1 MGSTRINGIGSLP
14 APAGYVD
21 RRDNDLFRQ
30 ALNQARSS
38 TVALVSPNAPIW
50 RSSAPY
56 EDFSHGGYSWNNDIW
71 GGKGAG
77 PQTLSVYADN
87 QWSVWSNQPNTGG
100 IKSYPHQ
107 AFNVGKPLSSIKTLT
122 GSFNQDVPSGG
133 AWDTAYDIWDSSHQN
148 EIMLWTNHTGNP
160 DGSGNVKPISSQ
172 YDPSGAAIPVFSNV
186 NVGGANW
193 NVFEGSNGQR
203 VISLVRTSKTDSG
216 TVDIKA
222 VLEWLKSKGCF
233 GDISVGS
240 IQYGVEITGS
250 PGGANFNFKNCSV
263 TST

>member
-1 MGSTRINGIGSLP
+1 MDSTRINGTGSLP
-14 APAGYVD
+14 SPPGYVD
-21 RRDNDLFRQ
+21 RHDDDLFRQ
-30 ALNQARSS
+30 ALNQAKSS
-38 TVALVSPNAPIW
+38 TVALVSANAPIW

-56 EDFSHGGYSWNNDIW
+56 EDFSHGNYSWNNDIW
-71 GGKGAG
+71 GGKRAG
-77 PQTLSVYADN
+77 PQTISVYADN
-87 QWSVWSNQPNTGG
+87 RWSVWSNQPNTEG

-122 GSFNQDVPSGG
+122 GSFNQDVPSSG

-172 YDPSGAAIPVFSNV
+172 YDPSGAAIPVFRNV
-186 NVGGANW
+186 NVGRANW
-193 NVFEGSNGQR
+193 DVFEGSNGQR
-203 VISLVRTSKTDSG
+203 VISLVRTSKINSG
-216 TVDIKA
+216 TVDIKG
-222 VLEWLKSKGCF
+222 VLEWLKSKGYF
-233 GDISVGS
+233 GDINVGS